1 MYFFVNVIYMWDEIN
16 IKVISM
22 LLNLKLF
29 FFYCI
34 VNFKNKNFVFWKIKV
49 LGIRVF
55 WNKIE

>member
-22 LLNLKLF
+22 LLNLKLI

-49 LGIRVF
+49 LGIKVF

>member
-1 MYFFVNVIYMWDEIN
+1 MNFFVNVIYMWDEIN
-16 IKVISM
+16 IKVVSM
-22 LLNLKLF
+22 LLNLKLI

>member
-22 LLNLKLF
+22 LLNLKLI

>member
-1 MYFFVNVIYMWDEIN
+1 MIFFVNVIYMWDEIN

-22 LLNLKLF
+22 LLNLKLI

>member
-1 MYFFVNVIYMWDEIN
+1 MWEELN

-22 LLNLKLF
+22 LLNLKLI

-49 LGIRVF
+49 LGIKVF

>member
-1 MYFFVNVIYMWDEIN
+1 MYFFVNMIYMWDEIN
-16 IKVISM
+16 IKVVRM
-22 LLNLKLF
+22 LLNLKLI

>member
-22 LLNLKLF
+22 LLILKLIF
-29 FFYCI
+29 LYCI

>member
-16 IKVISM
+16 IKVVSM
-22 LLNLKLF
+22 LLNLKLI